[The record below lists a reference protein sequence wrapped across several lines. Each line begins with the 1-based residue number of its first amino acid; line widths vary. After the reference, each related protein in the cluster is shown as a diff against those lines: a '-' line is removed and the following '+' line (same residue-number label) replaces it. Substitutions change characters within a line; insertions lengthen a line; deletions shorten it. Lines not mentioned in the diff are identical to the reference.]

1 MTLGPRVHAPAN
13 PLRLSTYYSLIS
25 EVSERPSAPPINTD
39 INSHPIQSHHRHL
52 SDPPR
57 KMLFSSLIV
66 SALAALSV
74 AQTTPPAPASVA
86 IRNAN
91 AQAYIK
97 PGNGG
102 KTPVLVFAVGTSF
115 GATDYKDFAE
125 ASAKND
131 VVTVILN
138 YDTGTFKNDAKF
150 GPSFN
155 NLYWAL
161 RSNAASWKSTYNV
174 DLDLSNLWVGGHSAG
189 GRAALAWA
197 RSLSAGNATIKGLAS
212 WDPVDSKAGA
222 IGAYSLQYPQ
232 AILIPS
238 SYAGACGSQINTG
251 NNGASF
257 FRQTTSPAVQLTYTA
272 ADVQHNSLSSSGSL
286 GQLVCYKKVAGFP
299 ADAGT
304 KLASL
309 VKGGS
314 LDAFVAAFPGNTAA
328 GPLSYAVARK

>member
-1 MTLGPRVHAPAN
+1 HAPAN

-57 KMLFSSLIV
+57 KMLFSSLI
-66 SALAALSV
+66 
-74 AQTTPPAPASVA
+74 
-86 IRNAN
+86 
-91 AQAYIK
+91 AYIK

-222 IGAYSLQYPQ
+222 IGAYSLH
-232 AILIPS
+232 